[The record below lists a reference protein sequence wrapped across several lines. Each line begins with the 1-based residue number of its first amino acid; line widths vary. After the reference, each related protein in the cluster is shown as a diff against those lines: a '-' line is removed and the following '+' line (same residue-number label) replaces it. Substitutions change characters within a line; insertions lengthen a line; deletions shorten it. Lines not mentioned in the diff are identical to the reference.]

1 MPMRPGR
8 CYSHVTSQ
16 PYTRK
21 EYIHGAPQP
30 KISKFT
36 AGTPAIRSNYEV
48 RVQLIS
54 LERGQMRSNALEAA
68 RLMASK
74 YLSVTA
80 GDPNYF
86 MVVKTYP
93 HQVIREN
100 KMMAFAGADR
110 LQDGMR
116 LSFGTPIGTAAVVEP
131 GSIIIEVYGKASD
144 LDKIKEALRRASTKI
159 PLRTRIVIKETRSS
173 GSEGAPADKGGNAQT
188 S

>member
-16 PYTRK
+16 PYTRR

-36 AGTPAIRSNYEV
+36 AGTPSLTDSYEV
-48 RVQLIS
+48 KVSLVV
-54 LERGQMRSNALEAA
+54 LERGQIRSEALEAA
-68 RLMASK
+68 RVAASK
-74 YLSVTA
+74 YLSTNV
-80 GDPNYF
+80 GDANYF
-86 MVVKTYP
+86 MVVKKYP

-116 LSFGTPIGTAAVVEP
+116 LSFGTPIGVAAIVES
-131 GSIIIEVYGKASD
+131 GDAIIEVYGRASD
-144 LDKIKEALRRASTKI
+144 LDKIKEALRRAASKLPHSTRVFVQ
-159 PLRTRIVIKETRSS
+159 PRSS
-173 GSEGAPADKGGNAQT
+173 GNSSSG
-188 S
+188 SS

>member
-21 EYIHGAPQP
+21 EYIHGAPPP
-30 KISKFT
+30 KITKFT
-36 AGTPAIRSNYEV
+36 AGTPAFAQSYEV
-48 RVQLIS
+48 KAS
-54 LERGQMRSNALEAA
+54 LVALEGGQIRSNALEAA
-68 RLMASK
+68 RVAASK
-74 YLSVTA
+74 YLSTYV
-80 GDPNYF
+80 GDQNYF
-86 MVVKTYP
+86 MVVKKYP

-116 LSFGTPIGTAAVVEP
+116 LSFGTPIGVAAIVNIGDP
-131 GSIIIEVYGKASD
+131 IIEVYGRKSD
-144 LDKIKEALRRASTKI
+144 LDKMKEALRRAALKL
-159 PLRTRIVIKETRSS
+159 PHRTRIVVEERV
-173 GSEGAPADKGGNAQT
+173 EGQQVQA

>member
-8 CYSHVTSQ
+8 CYSHITSQ

-36 AGTPAIRSNYEV
+36 AGSPAVQGNYEV

-54 LERGQMRSNALEAA
+54 LERGQIRSNALESA

-74 YLSVTA
+74 YLSTTV
-80 GDPNYF
+80 GDSNYF
-86 MVVKTYP
+86 LVVRTYP

-116 LSFGTPIGTAAVVEP
+116 LSFGTPVGVAAVVDI
-131 GSIIIEVYGKASD
+131 GDAIIDVFGRASD
-144 LDKIKEALRRASTKI
+144 LDKIKEALRRAASKI
-159 PLRTRIVIKETRSS
+159 PHRTRIVIREMRGQGPTQKASQGPS
-173 GSEGAPADKGGNAQT
+173 KAA
-188 S
+188 

>member
-16 PYTRK
+16 PYTRR

-36 AGTPAIRSNYEV
+36 AGTPSLMNSYEV
-48 RVQLIS
+48 KVS
-54 LERGQMRSNALEAA
+54 LVAVERGQIRSEALEAA
-68 RLMASK
+68 RVAASK
-74 YLSVTA
+74 YLSTNV
-80 GDPNYF
+80 GDANYF
-86 MVVKTYP
+86 MVVKKYP

-116 LSFGTPIGTAAVVEP
+116 LSFGTPIGVAAIVES
-131 GSIIIEVYGKASD
+131 GDAIIEVYGRASD
-144 LDKIKEALRRASTKI
+144 LDKIKEALRRAASKL
-159 PLRTRIVIKETRSS
+159 PHNTRIFVQPRSPGNS
-173 GSEGAPADKGGNAQT
+173 GS
-188 S
+188 SSS

>member
-16 PYTRK
+16 PYTRR

-36 AGTPAIRSNYEV
+36 AGTPSLADSYEV
-48 RVQLIS
+48 KVSLVV
-54 LERGQMRSNALEAA
+54 LERGQVRSEALEAA
-68 RLMASK
+68 RVAASK
-74 YLSVTA
+74 HLSTNV
-80 GDPNYF
+80 GDANYF
-86 MVVKTYP
+86 MIVKKYP

-116 LSFGTPIGTAAVVEP
+116 LSFGTPIGVTAIVEP
-131 GSIIIEVYGKASD
+131 GDAIIEVYGRASD
-144 LDKIKEALRRASTKI
+144 LDKIKEALRRAASKLPHSTRVFVQ
-159 PLRTRIVIKETRSS
+159 PRSS
-173 GSEGAPADKGGNAQT
+173 GNSSSG
-188 S
+188 SS

>member
-1 MPMRPGR
+1 MRPGR

-30 KISKFT
+30 KITKFT
-36 AGTPAIRSNYEV
+36 AGTPALAGSHDA
-48 RVQLIS
+48 RVLLIS
-54 LERGQMRSNALEAA
+54 VEGGQIRSNALEAA
-68 RLMASK
+68 RVAASK
-74 YLSVTA
+74 YLSTNV
-80 GDPNYF
+80 GDQNYF
-86 MVVKTYP
+86 MIVKKYP

-116 LSFGTPIGTAAVVEP
+116 LSFGTPIGVAAVVNIGDP
-131 GSIIIEVYGKASD
+131 IIEVYGRASD
-144 LDKIKEALRRASTKI
+144 LEKIREALRRAASKI
-159 PLRTRIVIKETRSS
+159 PLRTRIVVELAGKEVKEV
-173 GSEGAPADKGGNAQT
+173 GEET

>member
-30 KISKFT
+30 KITKFV
-36 AGTPAIRSNYEV
+36 AGTPSVQQSYEI
-48 RVQLIS
+48 RVQLVS
-54 LERGQMRSNALEAA
+54 LERGQIRSNALEAA
-68 RLMASK
+68 RVMASK
-74 YLSVTA
+74 YLSTTV

-86 MVVKTYP
+86 MVVRKYP

-116 LSFGTPIGTAAVVEP
+116 LSFGTPVGVTAVVDI
-131 GSIIIEVYGKASD
+131 GDVIIDVYGRASD
-144 LDKIKEALRRASTKI
+144 LDKIKEALRRAASKL
-159 PLRTRIVIKETRSS
+159 PHRARIVVKELKASS
-173 GSEGAPADKGGNAQT
+173 ATQVQQESA
-188 S
+188 SSSS

>member
-16 PYTRK
+16 PYTRR

-36 AGTPAIRSNYEV
+36 AGTPSLTDSYEV
-48 RVQLIS
+48 KVSLVV
-54 LERGQMRSNALEAA
+54 LERGQIRSEALEAA
-68 RLMASK
+68 RVAASK
-74 YLSVTA
+74 YLSTNV
-80 GDPNYF
+80 GDANYF
-86 MVVKTYP
+86 MVVKKYP

-116 LSFGTPIGTAAVVEP
+116 LSFGTPIGVAAIVES
-131 GSIIIEVYGKASD
+131 GDAIIEVYGRASD
-144 LDKIKEALRRASTKI
+144 LDKIKEALRRAASKL
-159 PLRTRIVIKETRSS
+159 PHNTRIFVQPRSS
-173 GSEGAPADKGGNAQT
+173 GNSSSG
-188 S
+188 SS